1 MRFASPTLTS
11 FYLICTTST
20 VTAFSNTIRSATT
33 STTTALSA
41 EKQRVVVTGLGVIS
55 GCGIGHTD
63 FFTNV
68 TSGKSSLGRITRF
81 DPTHYPCQIGSEVP
95 DSMFNPEEHFSN
107 PKNAKSNDRF
117 THFAVAAARLAM
129 KDAMLGDTPETL
141 ENAEKCG
148 VFVGTAFGG
157 METFENEVL
166 KLHKKPERP
175 RLFVE
180 VYRLERRRLSRNKD
194 LTIFVSARTE
204 SSRRSITMQRVSPFT
219 IPALLGN
226 TASGVIGIEI
236 GCKGPNYG
244 VTSACAS
251 ASHAIGEAFGMIADG
266 NADQMIAGGT
276 EASITPLSYAGFSSM
291 KAMTTDYNDEPQK
304 GSRPFDADRGGFVM
318 GEGAGVVVLE
328 SLESAKKR
336 GAKIYC
342 EMVGY
347 GATCDAHHITTPA
360 PEGRGLA
367 AAMEMAIDQSG
378 LKKTDINY
386 VNAHGTSTNYNDKF
400 ETMAFKSVFG
410 EHATRKDGKFV
421 VSSTKCVTGHTL
433 GAAGGLE
440 AVIVARTIQDGV
452 VAPTINYETPD
463 PECDLD
469 YVPNE
474 KREMEVYAAMSTNLG
489 FGGHNAVLLFKK
501 YEE

>member
-1 MRFASPTLTS
+1 MRLA
-11 FYLICTTST
+11 TTFNILLYT
-20 VTAFSNTIRSATT
+20 TTGIAAFSLRSTPT
-33 STTTALSA
+33 SRTATALSA
-41 EKQRVVVTGLGVIS
+41 TKQRVVVTGLGVVS
-55 GCGIGHTD
+55 GCGIGQET
-63 FFTNV
+63 FFQNV
-68 TSGKSSLGRITRF
+68 IDGKSSIGKVTRF
-81 DPTHYPCQIGSEVP
+81 DVTHYPCQIGSEVP
-95 DSMFNPEEHFSN
+95 ESMFKPEEHFNN

-129 KDAMLGDTPETL
+129 KDAKLGDTPDTL
-141 ENAEKCG
+141 EKAERIG
-148 VFVGTAFGG
+148 VFVGSAFGG

-175 RLFVE
+175 
-180 VYRLERRRLSRNKD
+180 K
-194 LTIFVSARTE
+194 
-204 SSRRSITMQRVSPFT
+204 VSPFT

-244 VTSACAS
+244 ITSACAS

-266 NADQMIAGGT
+266 HADQMIAGGT

-318 GEGAGVVVLE
+318 GEGAGVIVLE
-328 SLESAKKR
+328 SLESALAR
-336 GAKIYC
+336 GANIYC

-367 AAMEMAIDQSG
+367 AAMEMAIAQAEIS
-378 LKKTDINY
+378 KEDINY

-410 EHATRKDGKFV
+410 EHATKKDGKFV

-440 AVIVARTIQDGV
+440 AVIVARTIQDGIV
-452 VAPTINYETPD
+452 PPTINYETPD

-474 KREMEVYAAMSTNLG
+474 KRKMEVNAAMSTNLG

-501 YEE
+501 YTE